1 MSFWYYPTAV
11 SHNKANR
18 QLCRKAERIN
28 DSGVGNPLQLVRDS
42 TVTNQ
47 KRQRCRFWFSAVY
60 HLWAGNL
67 RMFRNCCTTYPAA
80 RAGLQKSYD
89 FSTLAGSMP
98 KYGKSSITFLLLLSS
113 SYPLAVYSLNIGKDT
128 YLFCS
133 CYSPA
138 LRKPQKT
145 SENPL
150 RIHNPLFFHIILT
163 NATRK
168 P

>member
-1 MSFWYYPTAV
+1 MLLKFVEPFNNISPLPESDRPAV
-11 SHNKANR
+11 R
-18 QLCRKAERIN
+18 IILTRTVYCRKF
-28 DSGVGNPLQLVRDS
+28 
-42 TVTNQ
+42 
-47 KRQRCRFWFSAVY
+47 RQY
-60 HLWAGNL
+60 I
-67 RMFRNCCTTYPAA
+67 PAA

-89 FSTLAGSMP
+89 FSTLAGSMS
-98 KYGKSSITFLLLLSS
+98 KYGKSSITFLLLLFS
-113 SYPLAVYSLNIGKDT
+113 SYPLAVYSQNMGKDT

-150 RIHNPLFFHIILT
+150 RIHNTLFFSVIRT
-163 NATRK
+163 TAPRK